1 MRYVTYRTYVLPIVK
16 RAGVTSR
23 VMLIVYHTLTR
34 KSSLHNPRVYRL
46 IYRRKPIGIASMTG
60 PLYGPHSVQPV
71 GGRVKR
77 HLAYRARLLGRTPYP
92 VPYCQRY
99 SVRVQRG
106 RFNLSPLEALP
117 QRSRTYVLLP
127 GFGSGSALVLP

>member
-46 IYRRKPIGIASMTG
+46 IYRRKPIGTASTAG

-71 GGRVKR
+71 GGKVMRQA
-77 HLAYRARLLGRTPYP
+77 AYRARLLGRTPYP
-92 VPYCQRY
+92 VPYRQRY
-99 SVRVQRG
+99 SVTVQRDGSGG
-106 RFNLSPLEALP
+106 RFNLSPVVAVP
-117 QRSRTYVLLP
+117 QRISPRHPVRVR
-127 GFGSGSALVLP
+127 G